1 MQTPLSKSLLLVGF
15 CIVLVLM
22 AGCTTAAPAAPAVAT
37 TETPAKALDPE
48 VTTII
53 PTSLT
58 PVPTTE
64 PITTIA
70 TPAPDPI
77 LHRWIRIISG
87 TNPASGYELKFYP
100 GGTVVF
106 NQGTIKEVSSNIMI
120 STTTLSA
127 SGTWTALG
135 DNKYLVKINPVGND
149 GAPYVWEYTWVPA
162 HEEPEYPGVVIAE
175 HIESQDERDAI
186 PKGRQPM
193 RDEMFFP
200 ERAKVD

>member
-1 MQTPLSKSLLLVGF
+1 
-15 CIVLVLM
+15 
-22 AGCTTAAPAAPAVAT
+22 
-37 TETPAKALDPE
+37 
-48 VTTII
+48 
-53 PTSLT
+53 
-58 PVPTTE
+58 VPTTE